1 MIQSNSRDG
10 EPSTITPT
18 TNTISS
24 NNNNNNLSMEWLI
37 RKEQELK
44 QKEKELQEREAAAE
58 KFEKELEKKNDQL
71 LLQMKD
77 QTKRKL
83 DLDERELRI
92 LEIEEKL
99 AKSTTIASRFKQ
111 NEMVKLNVGGTIFA
125 TTLNSLLSEKDTFF
139 TAYFSDY
146 FTPKAEEHDHA
157 YFIDRPN
164 ANFELILDHFRG
176 SNIRKKLEMLNER
189 ELLEFVD
196 EVVYYQVTN
205 YENTGGYYLKIGN
218 GRLFSPTK
226 RNSPY
231 IGEQIRENS
240 VVKVVLKENKISF
253 IVNDKAYGKAF
264 DVPSRD
270 NLFPVLLIQDDDCE
284 VELLP

>member
-196 EVVYYQVTN
+196 EVVYYQVTSIFALLPSKGKSILRN
-205 YENTGGYYLKIGN
+205 KYTFEFEEEKSRCEN
-218 GRLFSPTK
+218 K
-226 RNSPY
+226 R
-231 IGEQIRENS
+231 
-240 VVKVVLKENKISF
+240 VLKKDNRKHVA
-253 IVNDKAYGKAF
+253 IVFG
-264 DVPSRD
+264 
-270 NLFPVLLIQDDDCE
+270 CMC
-284 VELLP
+284 